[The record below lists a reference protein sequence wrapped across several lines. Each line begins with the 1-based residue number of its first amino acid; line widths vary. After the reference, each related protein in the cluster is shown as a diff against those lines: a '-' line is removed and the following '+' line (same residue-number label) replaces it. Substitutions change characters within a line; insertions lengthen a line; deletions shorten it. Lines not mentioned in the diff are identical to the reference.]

1 MEYLAGGSADCPLI
15 RLYDFGQSEA
25 KQLRELAKSLA
36 TGDREN
42 VALHCEPWVESVSG
56 CSLSL
61 RRGNRNRGIRQSQTL
76 RFECVLSSDGWSN
89 VEGLLEPFCEPNT
102 TGFQWLTNGGR
113 VALLI
118 SPICHWSSLR

>member
-1 MEYLAGGSADCPLI
+1 VKLEYLPEGSPECPLI

-25 KQLRELAKSLA
+25 KQLKELVKSLA

-42 VALHCEPWVESVSG
+42 VALHNVAWVESVGG
-56 CSLSL
+56 CSLNL
-61 RRGNRNRGIRQSQTL
+61 RRGNRNQGIPQSQTL
-76 RFECVLSSDGWSN
+76 GFECVLSSDGWSN
-89 VEGLLEPFCEPNT
+89 VEGLLELFCESNT

-118 SPICHWSSLR
+118 SRSGQW

>member
-1 MEYLAGGSADCPLI
+1 MKLEYLPGGSPECPLI

-25 KQLRELAKSLA
+25 KQLKELVKSLA
-36 TGDREN
+36 TGDREK
-42 VALHCEPWVESVSG
+42 VALHNEAWVESVGG
-56 CSLSL
+56 CSLNL
-61 RRGNRNRGIRQSQTL
+61 RRGNRNQGIRQSQTL

-89 VEGLLEPFCEPNT
+89 VEGLLEPFCESNT

-118 SPICHWSSLR
+118 SRSGQW

>member
-1 MEYLAGGSADCPLI
+1 VKLEYLTGGSAECPLI

-25 KQLRELAKSLA
+25 KQLRELVKSLA

-42 VALHCEPWVESVSG
+42 VALHNQPWVESVGG

-61 RRGNRNRGIRQSQTL
+61 RRGNRNLGIRQSQTL
-76 RFECVLSSDGWSN
+76 RLECVLSSDGWSS
-89 VEGLLEPFCEPNT
+89 VEGLLEPFCENNT

-118 SPICHWSSLR
+118 SPSGKW